1 MSSVMEPKKTM
12 RRMAPA
18 QGPISVPMF
27 SHGVSGV
34 EHYFGTKE
42 EPGPVMSRVGRRALR
57 VVSVN
62 QVHGTEVLSIDRPIT
77 DWAGFETATLSTSYD
92 AIVTNQP
99 NLLLSV
105 QTADCVPVLF
115 LDEAR
120 RVVAVAHAG
129 WRGTLAGIVTKTLA
143 VMQDRFR
150 CHTRTIRVAIGP
162 SIGLCCYE
170 VDEAVLVPLKRA
182 IPFWSDVIEKVSGA
196 RAHLDL
202 RRLNRRQL
210 ELAGIPS
217 SRIETVNLCTSCRPE
232 LFHSYRRDGKG
243 LGRMT
248 SGIGLTA
255 LLG

>member
-1 MSSVMEPKKTM
+1 MSSVMETKKTM
-12 RRMAPA
+12 RRMGQA

-27 SHGVSGV
+27 SYGLLGVH
-34 EHYFGTKE
+34 HYFGTKAA
-42 EPGPVMSRVGRRALR
+42 PGPVLTGPGRPMLR
-57 VVSVN
+57 VVTVN
-62 QVHGTEVLSIDRPIT
+62 QVHGTEVLSIDRRVT
-77 DWAGFETATLSTSYD
+77 DRGTFEDAARSAGYD

-105 QTADCVPVLF
+105 HTADCVPVLF
-115 LDEAR
+115 LDEVR

-129 WRGTLAGIVTKTLA
+129 WRGTLAGIVTKTLT

-162 SIGLCCYE
+162 SIGVCCYE
-170 VDEAVLVPLKRA
+170 VDGAVLAPLKRA
-182 IPFWSDVIEKVSGA
+182 FPSWSDVVDQVSGS

-210 ELAGIPS
+210 EIAGIHP

-232 LFHSYRRDGKG
+232 LFHSYRRDGRG
-243 LGRMT
+243 AGRMT

-255 LLG
+255 RLG